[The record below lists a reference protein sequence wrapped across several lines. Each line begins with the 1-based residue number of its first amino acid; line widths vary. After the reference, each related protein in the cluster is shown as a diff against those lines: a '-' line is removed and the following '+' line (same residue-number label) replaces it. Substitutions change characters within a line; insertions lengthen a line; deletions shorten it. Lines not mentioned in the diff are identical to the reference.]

1 MSDMLEQA
9 IVDAQALREAAVKN
23 AETLVL
29 EKFSDQ
35 IKEAVEDLLEQE
47 DPMAAEGGE
56 EAAGAEEGAEDLEE
70 SPVMEHMPFAAT
82 QDFDEEVE
90 IPLNKLFEQIE
101 MLELAEAGKYDDG
114 DGKDEKCDYV
124 DCEDE
129 GEKKDLDEALYED
142 LDEELYEEL
151 YEDLDEDLDVSELLV
166 DEDETL
172 EEIFAKPEDF
182 DMDRP
187 QQLKK
192 IKGIPKRK
200 PGETAQE
207 FRKRLE
213 RQAAKAKPANEGLEE
228 GADLDNM
235 NEEDIHDLIE
245 RLVVDYKPVKS
256 GWAGTPESVLQLA
269 EEEILALE
277 QDSEHREKMAAMRAA
292 VAELTTVKESLET
305 KNEDLTKSLKEAAG
319 SIVQLR
325 DAVYLLKEKLETSSL
340 SNAKLIYKN
349 KALVNASL
357 NERQKDKLVEAISNA
372 ETIEE
377 AKVIYET
384 LQNAV
389 GSTSRKK
396 QPKSLSEAVQ
406 RPSSMILSNRDDS
419 KRQKATPTFDRWKFL
434 AGIDKK

>member
-1 MSDMLEQA
+1 VNE
-9 IVDAQALREAAVKN
+9 
-23 AETLVL
+23 
-29 EKFSDQ
+29 EK
-35 IKEAVEDLLEQE
+35 E
-47 DPMAAEGGE
+47 
-56 EAAGAEEGAEDLEE
+56 
-70 SPVMEHMPFAAT
+70 
-82 QDFDEEVE
+82 
-90 IPLNKLFEQIE
+90 
-101 MLELAEAGKYDDG
+101 
-114 DGKDEKCDYV
+114 
-124 DCEDE
+124 
-129 GEKKDLDEALYED
+129 DLDEALYD
-142 LDEELYEEL
+142 ILDEEL

-172 EEIFAKPEDF
+172 EEIFSDSKDVSTALSPTAP
-182 DMDRP
+182 RR
-187 QQLKK
+187 LKR
-192 IKGIPKRK
+192 IKGIPKKR
-200 PGETAQE
+200 PNESTQE

-213 RQAAKAKPANEGLEE
+213 REAAKLPESLEE

>member
-56 EAAGAEEGAEDLEE
+56 EVAAGAGEGEGTEDLEE

-82 QDFDEEVE
+82 QDFDEEIE
-90 IPLNKLFEQIE
+90 IPLNKLFEQVE
-101 MLELAEAGKYDDG
+101 MLELAEKVDQNK
-114 DGKDEKCDYV
+114 DGKNDFDDVKIAKMKASGMSEKEIRAKYPDMFA
-124 DCEDE
+124 
-129 GEKKDLDEALYED
+129 EA
-142 LDEELYEEL
+142 LDEEI
-151 YEDLDEDLDVSELLV
+151 DEDLDVSELLV
-166 DEDETL
+166 DEDES
-172 EEIFAKPEDF
+172 
-182 DMDRP
+182 
-187 QQLKK
+187 
-192 IKGIPKRK
+192 
-200 PGETAQE
+200 
-207 FRKRLE
+207 
-213 RQAAKAKPANEGLEE
+213 LEE
-228 GADLDNM
+228 GIDLDSM

-245 RLVVDYKPVKS
+245 RIVVDYKPVKS

-277 QDSEHREKMAAMRAA
+277 QDSEHREKMGAMRAA
-292 VAELTTVKESLET
+292 VAELTTVKESLEA

-357 NERQKDKLVEAISNA
+357 NERQKDRVVEAISNA

-419 KRQKATPTFDRWKFL
+419 KRQKATPTYDRWKFL

>member
-1 MSDMLEQA
+1 
-9 IVDAQALREAAVKN
+9 
-23 AETLVL
+23 
-29 EKFSDQ
+29 
-35 IKEAVEDLLEQE
+35 
-47 DPMAAEGGE
+47 
-56 EAAGAEEGAEDLEE
+56 
-70 SPVMEHMPFAAT
+70 
-82 QDFDEEVE
+82 
-90 IPLNKLFEQIE
+90 
-101 MLELAEAGKYDDG
+101 
-114 DGKDEKCDYV
+114 
-124 DCEDE
+124 
-129 GEKKDLDEALYED
+129 
-142 LDEELYEEL
+142 
-151 YEDLDEDLDVSELLV
+151 
-166 DEDETL
+166 L
-172 EEIFAKPEDF
+172 EEIFSDSKDVSTALSPTAP
-182 DMDRP
+182 RR
-187 QQLKK
+187 LKR
-192 IKGIPKRK
+192 IKGIPKKR
-200 PGETAQE
+200 PNESTQE

-213 RQAAKAKPANEGLEE
+213 REAAKLPESLEE